1 MKFDLRQLQAFVMLA
16 ETANYREAA
25 SRLFITQ
32 PALTK
37 QIQGLELALGSTL
50 FNRGRH
56 GAQLTAIGT
65 QLLTQASAL
74 VEHGRGF
81 ERHALAL
88 ASGIAGRLKIG
99 FGLSSFALAPSL
111 VARFK
116 QQVPDVMVHM
126 QDMTSATQHERLLSG
141 QLQLGFMRRPQAPQ
155 LQEYRL
161 LTDRLVL
168 AVPSQMTGPDPATFD
183 VEWAL
188 ANQPLLQMVGHR
200 CPGLS
205 QQIAS
210 FLGANR
216 LTAIV
221 QEAEDI
227 QTLVAL
233 VAAGI
238 GNAILPRSVSF
249 IAGQGVTLYPLS
261 GPKSEWEISL
271 VWNSEFADPIRDRFL
286 QLVMAAHPTPQPAES
301 EGIKP
306 RHGPIIECGLHSS
319 VG

>member
-1 MKFDLRQLQAFVMLA
+1 MRFDLRQLQAFVMLA

-25 SRLFITQ
+25 SRLFVTQ

-56 GAQLTAIGT
+56 GAELTAIGL
-65 QLLTQASAL
+65 QLLPQARAL
-74 VEHGRGF
+74 VDHGKGF
-81 ERHALAL
+81 EQHALAL
-88 ASGIAGRLKIG
+88 ASGAAGRLKIG
-99 FGLSSFALAPSL
+99 FGISSFALAPSL

-116 QQVPDVMVHM
+116 QQVPDVLVHL
-126 QDMTSATQHERLLSG
+126 QDMTSATQQELLLAG
-141 QLQLGFMRRPQAPQ
+141 RLQLGFMRRPDAPQ
-155 LQEYRL
+155 LREHRL

-168 AVPSQMTGPDPATFD
+168 AVPTRLIGSDPAAFD
-183 VEWAL
+183 VAQAL
-188 ANQPLLQMVGHR
+188 TRQPLLQMVGHR

-205 QQIAS
+205 QQIAR

-216 LTAIV
+216 LSGII

-238 GNAILPRSVSF
+238 GNAILPRSVGF
-249 IAGQGVTLYPLS
+249 IAGREVTLYPLF
-261 GPKSEWEISL
+261 GPWSEWEISL
-271 VWNSEFADPIRDRFL
+271 VWNPEFADPIRDRFL
-286 QLVMAAHPTPQPAES
+286 TLVRAEHPEPGQ
-301 EGIKP
+301 G
-306 RHGPIIECGLHSS
+306 G
-319 VG
+319 

>member
-1 MKFDLRQLQAFVMLA
+1 MRFDLRQLQAFVTLA
-16 ETANYREAA
+16 DTANYREAA

-37 QIQGLELALGSTL
+37 QIQGLELALGCTL
-50 FNRGRH
+50 FKRGRH
-56 GAQLTAIGT
+56 GAELTALGA

-74 VEHGRGF
+74 VKHGREF
-81 ERHALAL
+81 ERHALAV
-88 ASGIAGRLKIG
+88 ASGVAGRLKIG
-99 FGLSSFALAPSL
+99 FGLSSFALAPAL

-116 QQVPDVMVHM
+116 QQVANVMVHL
-126 QDMTSATQHERLLSG
+126 QDMPSAIQQEQLLSG
-141 QLQLGFMRRPQAPQ
+141 QLQLGFMRRPDTPQ
-155 LQEYRL
+155 LQEHRL

-168 AVPSQMTGPDPATFD
+168 AVPTRMTTPDPAAFD
-183 VEWAL
+183 LQQAL
-188 ANQPLLQMVGHR
+188 ASQPLLQMVGHR

-205 QQIAS
+205 QQIAG

-216 LTAIV
+216 LTGMI

-249 IAGQGVTLYPLS
+249 IAGPDVTLYPLS
-261 GPKSEWEISL
+261 GPCSEWEISM
-271 VWNSEFADPIRDRFL
+271 VWNPGFADPIRDHFVR
-286 QLVMAAHPTPQPAES
+286 QVIASHPLPVSATPE
-301 EGIKP
+301 
-306 RHGPIIECGLHSS
+306 R
-319 VG
+319 

>member
-1 MKFDLRQLQAFVMLA
+1 MKFDLRQLQAFVTLA
-16 ETANYREAA
+16 DTANYREAA
-25 SRLFITQ
+25 NRLFITQ

-37 QIQGLELALGSTL
+37 QIQGLEQALGSTL

-56 GAQLTAIGT
+56 GAELTAIGA

-74 VEHGRGF
+74 VEHGKGF

-88 ASGIAGRLKIG
+88 ASGVAGRLKIG

-116 QQVPDVMVHM
+116 QQVANVMVHL
-126 QDMTSATQHERLLSG
+126 QDMPSAIQQEQLLSG
-141 QLQLGFMRRPQAPQ
+141 QLQLGFMRRPDTPQ
-155 LQEYRL
+155 LQEHRL

-168 AVPSQMTGPDPATFD
+168 AVPTRMTTPDPAAFD
-183 VEWAL
+183 LQQAL
-188 ANQPLLQMVGHR
+188 ASQPLLQMVGHR

-205 QQIAS
+205 QQIAG

-216 LTAIV
+216 LTGMV

-249 IAGQGVTLYPLS
+249 IAGPDVTLYPLS
-261 GPKSEWEISL
+261 GPCSEWEISM
-271 VWNSEFADPIRDRFL
+271 VWNPGFADPIRDHFI
-286 QLVMAAHPTPQPAES
+286 QLAIASQPTPIAALPE
-301 EGIKP
+301 
-306 RHGPIIECGLHSS
+306 R
-319 VG
+319 

>member
-1 MKFDLRQLQAFVMLA
+1 MKFDLRQLQAFVTLA
-16 ETANYREAA
+16 DTANYREAA
-25 SRLFITQ
+25 TRLFITQ

-37 QIQGLELALGSTL
+37 QIQGLEQALGSTL

-56 GAQLTAIGT
+56 GAELTAIGA

-74 VEHGRGF
+74 VEHDKGF

-88 ASGIAGRLKIG
+88 ASGVAGRLKIG

-116 QQVPDVMVHM
+116 QQVANVMVHL
-126 QDMTSATQHERLLSG
+126 QDMPSAIQQEQLLSG
-141 QLQLGFMRRPQAPQ
+141 QLQLGFMRRPDTPQ
-155 LQEYRL
+155 LQEHRL

-168 AVPSQMTGPDPATFD
+168 AVPTRMTTPDPAAFD
-183 VEWAL
+183 LQQAL
-188 ANQPLLQMVGHR
+188 ASQPLLQMVGHR

-205 QQIAS
+205 QQIAG

-216 LTAIV
+216 LTGMI

-233 VAAGI
+233 VATGI

-249 IAGQGVTLYPLS
+249 IAGPDVTLYPLS
-261 GPKSEWEISL
+261 GPCSEWEISM
-271 VWNSEFADPIRDRFL
+271 VWNPGFADPIRDHFI
-286 QLVMAAHPTPQPAES
+286 QLAIASQPTPIAALPE
-301 EGIKP
+301 
-306 RHGPIIECGLHSS
+306 R
-319 VG
+319 

>member
-1 MKFDLRQLQAFVMLA
+1 MRFDLRQLQAFVMLA

-25 SRLFITQ
+25 SRLFVTQ

-56 GAQLTAIGT
+56 GAELTAIGL
-65 QLLTQASAL
+65 QLLPQARAL
-74 VEHGRGF
+74 VDHGKGF
-81 ERHALAL
+81 EQHALAL
-88 ASGIAGRLKIG
+88 ASGAAGRLKIG
-99 FGLSSFALAPSL
+99 FGISSFALAPSL

-116 QQVPDVMVHM
+116 QQVPDVLVHL
-126 QDMTSATQHERLLSG
+126 QDMTSATQQELLLAG
-141 QLQLGFMRRPQAPQ
+141 RLQLGFMRRPDAPQ
-155 LQEYRL
+155 LREHRL

-168 AVPSQMTGPDPATFD
+168 AVPTRLIGPDPAAFD
-183 VEWAL
+183 VAQAL
-188 ANQPLLQMVGHR
+188 TRQPLLQMVGHR

-205 QQIAS
+205 QQIAR

-216 LTAIV
+216 LSGII

-238 GNAILPRSVSF
+238 GNAILPRSVGF
-249 IAGQGVTLYPLS
+249 IAGREVTLYPLF
-261 GPKSEWEISL
+261 GPWSEWEISL
-271 VWNSEFADPIRDRFL
+271 VWNPEFADPIRDRFL
-286 QLVMAAHPTPQPAES
+286 ALVRAEHPEPGQ
-301 EGIKP
+301 G
-306 RHGPIIECGLHSS
+306 G
-319 VG
+319 

>member
-1 MKFDLRQLQAFVMLA
+1 MKFDLRQLQAFVTLA
-16 ETANYREAA
+16 DTANYREAA
-25 SRLFITQ
+25 TRLFITQ

-37 QIQGLELALGSTL
+37 QIQGLEQALGSTL

-56 GAQLTAIGT
+56 GAELTAIGA

-74 VEHGRGF
+74 VEHGKGF

-88 ASGIAGRLKIG
+88 ASGVAGRLKIG

-116 QQVPDVMVHM
+116 QQVANVMVHL
-126 QDMTSATQHERLLSG
+126 QDMPSAIQQEQLLSG
-141 QLQLGFMRRPQAPQ
+141 QLQLGFMRRPDTPQ
-155 LQEYRL
+155 LQEHRL

-168 AVPSQMTGPDPATFD
+168 AVPTRMTTPDPAVFD
-183 VEWAL
+183 LQQAL
-188 ANQPLLQMVGHR
+188 ASQPLLQMVGHR

-205 QQIAS
+205 QQIAG

-216 LTAIV
+216 LTGMI

-249 IAGQGVTLYPLS
+249 IAGPDVTLYPLS
-261 GPKSEWEISL
+261 GPCSEWEISM
-271 VWNSEFADPIRDRFL
+271 VWNPGFADPIRDHFI
-286 QLVMAAHPTPQPAES
+286 QLAIASQPTPIAALPE
-301 EGIKP
+301 
-306 RHGPIIECGLHSS
+306 R
-319 VG
+319 

>member
-56 GAQLTAIGT
+56 GAELTAIGT
-65 QLLTQASAL
+65 QLLPQARAL
-74 VEHGRGF
+74 VEHGKGF
-81 ERHALAL
+81 EQHALAL
-88 ASGIAGRLKIG
+88 ASGAAGRLKIG
-99 FGLSSFALAPSL
+99 FGISSFALAPSL

-116 QQVPDVMVHM
+116 QQAPDVLVHL
-126 QDMTSATQHERLLSG
+126 QDMTSATQHDLLLAG
-141 QLQLGFMRRPQAPQ
+141 RLQLGFMRRPQSERLREIP
-155 LQEYRL
+155 L

-168 AVPSQMTGPDPATFD
+168 AVPTQLIRPDPATFD
-183 VEWAL
+183 LAQAL
-188 ANQPLLQMVGHR
+188 TRQPLLQMVGHR

-205 QQIAS
+205 QQIAR

-216 LTAIV
+216 LSGII

-238 GNAILPRSVSF
+238 GNAILPRSVGF
-249 IAGQGVTLYPLS
+249 IAGKEVTLYPLS
-261 GPKSEWEISL
+261 GPWSEWEISL
-271 VWNSEFADPIRDRFL
+271 VWNPEFADPIRDRFL
-286 QLVMAAHPTPQPAES
+286 ELVRTMHPEAE
-301 EGIKP
+301 
-306 RHGPIIECGLHSS
+306 
-319 VG
+319 

>member
-1 MKFDLRQLQAFVMLA
+1 MKFDLKQLQAFVTLA
-16 ETANYREAA
+16 QSANYREAA
-25 SRLFITQ
+25 ARLFITQ

-37 QIQGLELALGSTL
+37 QIQGLELMLGASL

-56 GAQLTAIGT
+56 GAALTAIGA
-65 QLLTQASAL
+65 QLLVQARAL
-74 VEHGRGF
+74 VEHGQGF

-88 ASGIAGRLKIG
+88 ASGIAGRLNIG
-99 FGLSSFALAPSL
+99 FGLSSFELAPTL
-111 VARFK
+111 VARFR
-116 QQVPDVMVHM
+116 QHAPEVLVHLR
-126 QDMTSATQHERLLSG
+126 DMPSAVQHEQLLSG
-141 QLQLGFMRRPQAPQ
+141 QLQLGFMRRPQREQ
-155 LQEYRL
+155 LHEIPL

-168 AVPSQMTGPDPATFD
+168 AVPTQSIQGDATGLD
-183 VEWAL
+183 VEQAL
-188 ANQPLLQMVGHR
+188 TRQPLLQMVGHR

-216 LTAIV
+216 LTGTI

-249 IAGQGVTLYPLS
+249 IAGPNVTLYPLS
-261 GPKSEWEISL
+261 GPHSAWEISL
-271 VWNSEFADPIRDRFL
+271 VWNPGFHDPIRDNFL
-286 QLVMAAHPTPQPAES
+286 KMMTTMAPQRP
-301 EGIKP
+301 G
-306 RHGPIIECGLHSS
+306 S
-319 VG
+319 VTRSGDA

>member
-1 MKFDLRQLQAFVMLA
+1 MKLDLRQLQAFVMLA

-25 SRLFITQ
+25 HRLFITQ

-37 QIQGLELALGSTL
+37 QIQGLELTLGTTL

-56 GAQLTAIGT
+56 GAELTAIGA

-74 VEHGRGF
+74 VEHGKGF

-88 ASGIAGRLKIG
+88 ASGVAGRLKMG

-116 QQVPDVMVHM
+116 QQAPDVMVHL
-126 QDMTSATQHERLLSG
+126 QDMTSAIQHERLLSG
-141 QLQLGFMRRPQAPQ
+141 QLQLGFMRRPEAPQ

-168 AVPSQMTGPDPATFD
+168 AVPTQMTRPDPARFD

-188 ANQPLLQMVGHR
+188 AHQPLLQMVGHR

-216 LTAIV
+216 LTGMI

-249 IAGQGVTLYPLS
+249 IAGPDVTLYPLS
-261 GPKSEWEISL
+261 GPYSEWEISL
-271 VWNSEFADPIRDRFL
+271 VWNPSFADPIRDRFL
-286 QLVMAAHPTPQPAES
+286 QLVRETHPEAITAP
-301 EGIKP
+301 
-306 RHGPIIECGLHSS
+306 
-319 VG
+319 

>member
-1 MKFDLRQLQAFVMLA
+1 MKFDLRQLQAFVTLA
-16 ETANYREAA
+16 DTANYREAA
-25 SRLFITQ
+25 TRLFITQ

-37 QIQGLELALGSTL
+37 QIQGLEQALGSTL

-56 GAQLTAIGT
+56 GAELTAIGA

-74 VEHGRGF
+74 VEHGKGF

-88 ASGIAGRLKIG
+88 ASGVAGRLKIG

-116 QQVPDVMVHM
+116 QQVANVMVHL
-126 QDMTSATQHERLLSG
+126 QDMPSAIQQEQLLSG
-141 QLQLGFMRRPQAPQ
+141 QLQLGFMRRPDTPQ
-155 LQEYRL
+155 LQEHRL

-168 AVPSQMTGPDPATFD
+168 AVPTRMTTPDPVAFD
-183 VEWAL
+183 LQQAL
-188 ANQPLLQMVGHR
+188 ASQPLLQMVGHR

-205 QQIAS
+205 QQIAG

-216 LTAIV
+216 LTGMI

-249 IAGQGVTLYPLS
+249 IAGPDVTLYPLS
-261 GPKSEWEISL
+261 GPCSEWEISM
-271 VWNSEFADPIRDRFL
+271 VWNPGFADPIRDHFI
-286 QLVMAAHPTPQPAES
+286 QLAIANQPNPIAALPE
-301 EGIKP
+301 
-306 RHGPIIECGLHSS
+306 R
-319 VG
+319 

>member
-1 MKFDLRQLQAFVMLA
+1 MKFDLRQLHAFVTLA

-25 SRLFITQ
+25 NRLFVTQ

-56 GAQLTAIGT
+56 GAELTAIGV
-65 QLLTQASAL
+65 QLLSQARAL
-74 VEHGRGF
+74 VDHGKEF

-88 ASGIAGRLKIG
+88 ASGLAGRLKMG
-99 FGLSSFALAPSL
+99 FGLSSFVLAPSL

-116 QQVPDVMVHM
+116 QQVPEVMVHL
-126 QDMTSATQHERLLSG
+126 QDMPSAIQHEMLLSG
-141 QLQLGFMRRPQAPQ
+141 QLQVGFMRRPEAPQ
-155 LQEYRL
+155 LHEHRL
-161 LTDRLVL
+161 LTDSLVL
-168 AVPSQMTGPDPATFD
+168 AVPTQLIGPDPAAFD
-183 VEWAL
+183 VEHAL
-188 ANQPLLQMVGHR
+188 VHQPLLQMVGHR
-200 CPGLS
+200 CPGLT
-205 QQIAS
+205 QQIAN

-216 LTAIV
+216 LTGVI

-249 IAGQGVTLYPLS
+249 IAGPDVTLYPLF
-261 GPKSEWEISL
+261 GPYSQWEISL
-271 VWNSEFADPIRDRFL
+271 VWNATFADPIRDQFL
-286 QLVMAAHPTPQPAES
+286 ALVKAAHPQVKSAT
-301 EGIKP
+301 
-306 RHGPIIECGLHSS
+306 
-319 VG
+319 

>member
-1 MKFDLRQLQAFVMLA
+1 MKFDLRQLQAFVTLA
-16 ETANYREAA
+16 DTANYREAA
-25 SRLFITQ
+25 NRLFITQ

-37 QIQGLELALGSTL
+37 QIQGLEQALGSTL

-56 GAQLTAIGT
+56 GAELTAIGA

-74 VEHGRGF
+74 VEHGKGF

-88 ASGIAGRLKIG
+88 ASGVAGRLKIG

-116 QQVPDVMVHM
+116 QQVANVMVHL
-126 QDMTSATQHERLLSG
+126 QDMPSAIQQEQLLSG
-141 QLQLGFMRRPQAPQ
+141 QLQLGFMRRPDTPQ
-155 LQEYRL
+155 LQEHRL
-161 LTDRLVL
+161 LTDRLIL
-168 AVPSQMTGPDPATFD
+168 AVPTRMTTPDPAAFD
-183 VEWAL
+183 LQQAL
-188 ANQPLLQMVGHR
+188 ASQPLLQMVGHR

-205 QQIAS
+205 QQIAG

-216 LTAIV
+216 LTGMI

-249 IAGQGVTLYPLS
+249 IAGPDVTLYPLS
-261 GPKSEWEISL
+261 GPCSEWEISM
-271 VWNSEFADPIRDRFL
+271 VWNPGFADPIRDHFI
-286 QLVMAAHPTPQPAES
+286 QLAIANQPTPIAALPE
-301 EGIKP
+301 
-306 RHGPIIECGLHSS
+306 R
-319 VG
+319 